1 MLIRLRLSRALLAT
15 GCVTLLVSAVPAYP
29 QSLGDVARREAERRK
44 ELARTAGRV
53 YTNEDLG
60 AVEAPLTLAQPSQ
73 AESAIPTQE
82 QGEASGEPTNT
93 GPTVMEED
101 PVTHKINVRTAAP
114 AREKRTEPYWRGRA
128 KELRGRL
135 AKSSADLA
143 AAQSGLSA
151 LEGGPQTPATV
162 RERAVA
168 AAMVERLQEEVR
180 SQQLDVTKLQMQA
193 EMNKVPAEWI
203 R

>member
-15 GCVTLLVSAVPAYP
+15 GCVTLLVSAGPAYP

-60 AVEAPLTLAQPSQ
+60 AIDAPTMPSEPVQ
-73 AESAIPTQE
+73 AAAPTPPEETAKPSGESA
-82 QGEASGEPTNT
+82 T
-93 GPTVMEED
+93 GPTVTEED
-101 PVTHKINVRTAAP
+101 PVTHTINIKTTAP

>member
-1 MLIRLRLSRALLAT
+1 MLTRRRWFRAFFAT
-15 GCVTLLVSAVPAYP
+15 IGVTLLVSAVPAYA

-60 AVEAPLTLAQPSQ
+60 AIDAPTMLSEPVQ
-73 AESAIPTQE
+73 AAAPTPLEGTAKSSGESA
-82 QGEASGEPTNT
+82 T
-93 GPTVMEED
+93 GPTIMEED
-101 PVTHKINVRTAAP
+101 PVTHTINIKTTAP
-114 AREKRTEPYWRGRA
+114 ARDKRPEPYWRERA

-168 AAMVERLQEEVR
+168 AAMVARLQEEVR
-180 SQQLDVTKLQMQA
+180 YQQLDVTKLQMQA
-193 EMNKVPAEWI
+193 EMSKVPAEWI

>member
-15 GCVTLLVSAVPAYP
+15 GCATLLVAAVPAYA
-29 QSLGDVARREAERRK
+29 QSLGDVARREAERRQ

-60 AVEAPLTLAQPSQ
+60 AVDAPTMLPQPVQGAAPTPPEETAKSSDK
-73 AESAIPTQE
+73 SA
-82 QGEASGEPTNT
+82 A

-101 PVTHKINVRTAAP
+101 PVTHTINIKTTAP
-114 AREKRTEPYWRGRA
+114 AREKRPEPYWRERA

-151 LEGGPQTPATV
+151 LEGGPQTAATV

>member
-1 MLIRLRLSRALLAT
+1 MLIRRRLFRALLAT
-15 GCVTLLVSAVPAYP
+15 GCVTLLVSSVPAYA

-44 ELARTAGRV
+44 ELARMAGRV

-60 AVEAPLTLAQPSQ
+60 AVDAPIMLSQPAQADAATPPEETAKSST
-73 AESAIPTQE
+73 ESA
-82 QGEASGEPTNT
+82 T

-101 PVTHKINVRTAAP
+101 PVTHTINIKTTAP
-114 AREKRTEPYWRGRA
+114 AREKRPEPYWRGRA